1 MESFPEGDDTIK
13 SMFWGEFNPEVVCE
27 MDLEGIEIGSKIICE
42 LERVLANQTIQFYTP
57 DV

>member
-13 SMFWGEFNPEVVCE
+13 SLFWGELNPEVVCE
-27 MDLEGIEIGSKIICE
+27 IDLESVEIGSKIICE
-42 LERVLANQTIQFYTP
+42 LERVLANQTVQFYAL